1 MRIKKSRKTILIAV
15 TLALIILL
23 LIGLTVYKYKRGA
36 VVTKSGVPSSSTVS
50 KTNAELENGQGR
62 AVDPAT
68 SPNQPNPNTAKNSAG
83 VPIPSLAKSA
93 GNVAPAPRGVLID
106 FVCTVPQDGY
116 QCQLELIPKSG
127 QNKPNFAKLSMK
139 PDRSGLYGAVWNWQT
154 EAGKWEVDA
163 IVYNTNGDTARSP
176 IQSFEVQ

>member
-1 MRIKKSRKTILIAV
+1 MKKKTKIVIIAV
-15 TLALIILL
+15 IAGILVL
-23 LIGLTVYKYKRGA
+23 VAGGFGYYRYKHTGA
-36 VVTKSGVPSSSTVS
+36 TTKSGVPSSSTVS
-50 KTNAELENGQGR
+50 KTDAELENGQGR

-83 VPIPSLAKSA
+83 VPTPSLTKSA

-106 FVCTVPQDGY
+106 FVCTVLQDGY

-154 EAGKWEVDA
+154 ESGKWEVDA
-163 IVYNTNGDTARSP
+163 VLYNSNGDTARSP

>member
-1 MRIKKSRKTILIAV
+1 MKKKTKLVLIAV
-15 TLALIILL
+15 LAAALVVVA
-23 LIGLTVYKYKRGA
+23 GGFAYYRYKHTSLT
-36 VVTKSGVPSSSTVS
+36 TKSGVPSSSTVS
-50 KTNAELENGQGR
+50 KTDAELENGQGR

-68 SPNQPNPNTAKNSAG
+68 SPNQPNPNTVKNSAG
-83 VPIPSLAKSA
+83 VPTPSLTKSA

-106 FVCTVPQDGY
+106 FVCTVPQDDY

-154 EAGKWEVDA
+154 ESGKWEVDA
-163 IVYNTNGDTARSP
+163 VLYNSSGDTARSP